1 MDRLNRPAT
10 IQQIR
15 LMVAL
20 SCVIGLSLALGVT
33 WWQVSQLT
41 VGAQAAALRAFAVA
55 GVAGVCVAI
64 LLVRFVRS
72 PLWTDSPGKAHPLW
86 WAFVFAGALVAIQVT
101 GRVMHGALPMLFGY
115 VAGCDLAMLVVTVT
129 LASRG
134 AGPRAV

>member
-1 MDRLNRPAT
+1 
-10 IQQIR
+10 
-15 LMVAL
+15 MVAL

-41 VGAQAAALRAFAVA
+41 A
-55 GVAGVCVAI
+55 G
-64 LLVRFVRS
+64 VRS

-86 WAFVFAGALVAIQVT
+86 WAFVFAGGLLAIQVT
-101 GRVMHGALPMLFGY
+101 GRVMHEALPMLFGY
-115 VAGCDLAMLVVTVT
+115 VAGCDLAILVVMVI